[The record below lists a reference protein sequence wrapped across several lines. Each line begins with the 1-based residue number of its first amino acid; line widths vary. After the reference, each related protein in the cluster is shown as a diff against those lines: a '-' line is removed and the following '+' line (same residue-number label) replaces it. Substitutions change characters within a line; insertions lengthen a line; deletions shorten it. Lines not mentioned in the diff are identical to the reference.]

1 MMSLKMQR
9 KRRKRSNV
17 KLEFSDGLMFKLRTI
32 FENVILKG
40 CYRSV
45 YGRDILWKYQVP
57 EDLGHCS
64 VPLLIVQYLS

>member
-1 MMSLKMQR
+1 MLNLNLVMDLSLSYGQY
-9 KRRKRSNV
+9 
-17 KLEFSDGLMFKLRTI
+17 FK
-32 FENVILKG
+32 NVILKG

-45 YGRDILWKYQVP
+45 YGRDILRKYQVP